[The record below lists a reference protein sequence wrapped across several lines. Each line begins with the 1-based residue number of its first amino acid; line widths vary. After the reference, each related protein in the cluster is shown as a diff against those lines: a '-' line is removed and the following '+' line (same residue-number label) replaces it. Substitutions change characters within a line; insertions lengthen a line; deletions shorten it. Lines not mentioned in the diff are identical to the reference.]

1 MQEAELQA
9 SVDLLRGTKVL
20 IPDQSTDR
28 EGNNQRRQAFPEGI
42 SENSYDDW
50 GHQGVQR
57 NSNGYRVVTSWAQLS
72 ISTVYTD
79 SLAQAIDWQ
88 IALAWLRSTAQA
100 RLEDC
105 IGLAS
110 DPLMEDELVEAMAA
124 EPAMELSFKAMIV
137 GRDGNKL
144 QTTAIP
150 CLAKALQ
157 FKDRLHV
164 AAAHSVKR
172 LEQTAAKV
180 EVEAAEYRKKA
191 SKQKDQLLAA
201 CSKELEK
208 RACAA
213 CGKTKGSKC
222 TAPLKR
228 PSSAQPVLR
237 RPAASEFITSYFKPT
252 HRIRSK
258 SSPALLA
265 ILQMPSDSPSK
276 SRHHIVS
283 RAHAWQGLPQPGTP
297 SRLGATS
304 CLEPSTPFKDL
315 PQVDALAVVRS
326 VEPAVPSKKV
336 QAQVTGCD
344 EPSKSPQVGVKI
356 SKKNVMSKAYHQ
368 KLQEC
373 KAQKIDAETAKEQAR
388 RAHREAGERFDALQ
402 ARSAMAIDAD

>member
-191 SKQKDQLLAA
+191 SKK
-201 CSKELEK
+201 K
-208 RACAA
+208 
-213 CGKTKGSKC
+213 
-222 TAPLKR
+222 
-228 PSSAQPVLR
+228 
-237 RPAASEFITSYFKPT
+237 
-252 HRIRSK
+252 
-258 SSPALLA
+258 
-265 ILQMPSDSPSK
+265 
-276 SRHHIVS
+276 
-283 RAHAWQGLPQPGTP
+283 
-297 SRLGATS
+297 
-304 CLEPSTPFKDL
+304 
-315 PQVDALAVVRS
+315 RS
-326 VEPAVPSKKV
+326 VIGSLLEGAR
-336 QAQVTGCD
+336 
-344 EPSKSPQVGVKI
+344 
-356 SKKNVMSKAYHQ
+356 KASMCCMW
-368 KLQEC
+368 EN
-373 KAQKIDAETAKEQAR
+373 
-388 RAHREAGERFDALQ
+388 
-402 ARSAMAIDAD
+402 